1 MFKAKLTFSNNS
13 SLVIEDGQLLFP
25 IYKTEHNGEEFT
37 TQTHYEVCHHIHAG
51 LIPSLTEL
59 LCKYDFF
66 QLSEN
71 ADLVY
76 KSSAVVTIE
85 NL

>member
-1 MFKAKLTFSNNS
+1 MFKAKLTFSDKS
-13 SLVIEDGQLLFP
+13 TLVVEDGQTLYP

-37 TQTHYEVCHHIHAG
+37 TQTNFEIYYHHNAG

-59 LCKYDFF
+59 LSRFDFF
-66 QLSEN
+66 QLSQN
-71 ADLVY
+71 ADIVY

-85 NL
+85 HI